1 MPSRK
6 VGSKVARIC
15 KIELCSMK
23 QCGEVRRCLCGV
35 KIHQL
40 LSTAEQLVVGIGLFS
55 RLQFPHLLNAGLG
68 L

>member
-1 MPSRK
+1 M
-6 VGSKVARIC
+6 GSKVARIC

-23 QCGEVRRCLCGV
+23 QRGEVRRCFCGV

-40 LSTAEQLVVGIGLFS
+40 LSTAEQSVVGIGLFS
-55 RLQFPHLLNAGLG
+55 GLQFPHLLNAGLG